1 MKASELKQTH
11 IDYDDNIN
19 RWEYYL
25 RSFLGGT
32 EYRDGKYLTAYVDE
46 DTKEYDKRLN
56 STPLDNHCRNVV
68 NVYSS
73 FLWRINPTREFG
85 NLKDDQFKESFL
97 EDADLD
103 GRSFNAIL
111 KDAENWASVYG
122 HCWLFMDKPESVAG
136 TRQEELDQG
145 IRPYLSLI
153 TPESVT
159 DWDYERGE
167 SGRWTLK
174 FLRLK
179 ENVERLANKTDK
191 ITYRTWYRDR
201 VEVHMVE
208 GEDVTLLEELPNPIG
223 VIPAICLY
231 SQRSPK
237 RGIGISDLA
246 DVADLQKAI
255 YNELSEIEQ
264 IIRISNHPS
273 LAKTDSVD
281 AMAGA
286 GGILHM
292 PDDLDPGLKPYML
305 QPSGANLDAVR
316 SSIEDKVEAIDRIT
330 HMGGVRATQTQ
341 SKSGVA
347 LQAEFQLLNA
357 RLSEKADLLELA
369 EEQIWTLFAKW
380 QGQSWDGQVT
390 YPDTF
395 DLRDHSADL
404 LFLQQAKAS
413 GVSSQTF
420 AREIDMQIVRLVV
433 EDDDAMGIIA
443 KELEEGDFAT
453 SSKEIFGYHI
463 DGGVVTKN
471 EVRADLGLPSTPDG
485 DTFKESENTI
495 VDSTVQEGSFN
506 TEL

>member
-1 MKASELKQTH
+1 MKASELKATH

-46 DTKEYDKRLN
+46 DSKEYDKRLN

-73 FLWRINPTREFG
+73 FLWRVAPSREYG
-85 NLKDDQFKESFL
+85 ALQDDPFKQSFL
-97 EDADLD
+97 MDADLD

-111 KDAENWASVYG
+111 ADAEKWACVYG
-122 HCWLFMDKPESVAG
+122 HCWLFMDKPASNAG
-136 TRQEELDQG
+136 TNQEALDQG

-167 SGRWTLK
+167 SGRWMLS
-174 FLRLK
+174 FLRIK
-179 ENVERLANKTDK
+179 ENVERLANRTDK
-191 ITYRTWYRDR
+191 VTYRTWYKDR
-201 VEVHMVE
+201 VEVHQVE
-208 GEDVTLLEELPNPIG
+208 GEDVTLIEELPNPIG
-223 VIPAICLY
+223 VIPAVPLY

-281 AMAGA
+281 AVAGA

-316 SSIEDKVEAIDRIT
+316 ASIEDKVEAIDRIT

-369 EEQIWTLFAKW
+369 EEQLWSLFAKW
-380 QGQSWDGQVT
+380 QGKAWDGVIT

-420 AREIDMQIVRLVV
+420 SREIDMQIARLVV
-433 EDDDAMGIIA
+433 EEDESLKVIS
-443 KELEEGDFAT
+443 EE
-453 SSKEIFGYHI
+453 I
-463 DGGVVTKN
+463 
-471 EVRADLGLPSTPDG
+471 ST
-485 DTFKESENTI
+485 
-495 VDSTVQEGSFN
+495 GSFT
-506 TEL
+506 TEI